1 MLSLRAFGA
10 GAFRKGK
17 LIMDPKGYEKKP
29 WFPYVKNMYN
39 QIEEDIM
46 SVDAKGY
53 EEKPW
58 WPYVLDLQKKIEE
71 GGGGGGDFSSATV
84 TCDFTLP
91 GATGWTEMPGASF
104 ANTTINIE
112 DVSALEQGVR
122 SDINPTTHTF
132 KVILYKGKC
141 VFYGVEVSGKMA
153 QGLPKTYVLPEDDS
167 QIETS
172 GAIELDGYGYIIT
185 GDCALKAV
193 LVQGS

>member
-1 MLSLRAFGA
+1 
-10 GAFRKGK
+10 
-17 LIMDPKGYEKKP
+17 MDPKGYEKKP
-29 WFPYVKNMYN
+29 WFPYVKNMYAE
-39 QIEEDIM
+39 IGESM
-46 SVDAKGY
+46 MAVDAKGY

-58 WPYVLDLQKKIEE
+58 WPYVQDLQEKIDA
-71 GGGGGGDFSSATV
+71 GGGGDFSSATV

-91 GATGWTEMPGASF
+91 GATGWVEMPGASF
-104 ANTTINIE
+104 ARTTINIE
-112 DVSALEQGVR
+112 DVSAQEQGLI
-122 SDINPTTHTF
+122 SDINSTTHTF

-141 VFYGVEVSGKMA
+141 MFYGVEVSGKMA
-153 QGLPKTYVLPEDDS
+153 QGLPKTYVLPEDYS